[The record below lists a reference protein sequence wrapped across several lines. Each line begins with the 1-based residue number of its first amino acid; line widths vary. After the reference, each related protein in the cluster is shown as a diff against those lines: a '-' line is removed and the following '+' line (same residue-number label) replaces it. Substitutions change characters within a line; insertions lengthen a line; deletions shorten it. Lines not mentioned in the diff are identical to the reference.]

1 MVFAMVPKEVMY
13 HLQLTRQQLEGA
25 HFAILPGDPGRVP
38 KIAAL
43 LQDAHPL
50 ACNREYNSW
59 LGTLA
64 GQKVVVCST
73 GIGGPSA
80 AIAVEEL
87 FMLGVTDFVRVGTSG
102 GMQLDVMAG
111 DIVVVQ
117 AAIRAEGT
125 SHEYMP
131 PAWPATADFAI
142 TQALRD
148 AALRLGCRQHTGVVH
163 CKDSFY
169 GQHSPQRMPVHRLLE
184 DNWACWKQAGCLA
197 SEMESAALF
206 TVAASLGARAGAV
219 MLVVWNQEREA
230 AGLPQ
235 QEEHDT
241 FKAIR
246 VAVEAVQDLLL
257 AEQNSVQ

>member
-1 MVFAMVPKEVMY
+1 MVPGEIMY
-13 HLQLTRQQLEGA
+13 HIQLCRAQLEGA
-25 HFAILPGDPGRVP
+25 HIAILPGDPGRVP

-43 LQDAHPL
+43 LEDAHPL
-50 ACNREYNSW
+50 ASSREYTSW
-59 LGTLA
+59 LGTLE
-64 GQKVVVCST
+64 GQRVVVCST

-87 FMLGVTDFVRVGTSG
+87 FMLGVTDFIRVGTSG

-131 PAWPATADFAI
+131 AAWPAVANFEI
-142 TQALRD
+142 TQALRE
-148 AALRLGCRQHTGVVH
+148 AAAALGCRSHTGVVH

-169 GQHSPQRMPVHRLLE
+169 GQHSPQRMPVHRLLTE
-184 DNWACWKQAGCLA
+184 NWECWKQAGCLA

-246 VAVEAVQDLLL
+246 VAVEAVRALLR
-257 AEQNSVQ
+257 ANKEKSAR